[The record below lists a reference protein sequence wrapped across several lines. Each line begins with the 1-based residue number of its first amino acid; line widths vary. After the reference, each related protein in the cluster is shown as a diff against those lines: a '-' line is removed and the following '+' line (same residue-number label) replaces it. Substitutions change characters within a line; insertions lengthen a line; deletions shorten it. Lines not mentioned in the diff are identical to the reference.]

1 MKLYKCFKWIPAVLL
16 IIMPACSDSFLEVDP
31 AGRLSSDIYPAT
43 DEEVLSTIIGVY
55 DLMQWNYGRDW
66 NSAYFAKNLPADDCN
81 AGSSASDQLP
91 YQNLDDFK
99 NEADNPVTTAIWEG
113 FYKAV
118 NQCNTI
124 IERIEPT
131 SDFREQIIAEAKAIR
146 AWNYFELVTLFGDVP
161 FYTVNPTS
169 VADYHKPRAPKAD
182 IYSQIETDL
191 EDAISVLPLKSEL
204 PENQKFRVSR
214 GTAQAILGKVY
225 LYQER
230 WNDAHTVLGQVI
242 SSQEYALE
250 PDFGDVW
257 KRAGELGTESV
268 FEVLYTSQEGYDWG
282 NFGWGGGAESN
293 IHVQLMGPRAP
304 FFGKLDTIGIIPGWG
319 FNLPTA
325 SIGEAFDDMGDHGP
339 RYEATIMSESEFI
352 AAGGE
357 INPDTDDDGNPV
369 PAHDYEGYLRMKY
382 TTFADQTNT
391 SGASIPEL
399 NYTTNWR
406 LIRYADVLLM
416 AAEAYNEDDDEASAR
431 RELNKV
437 RERAELDTYD
447 FPMSKEDLREAI
459 KAERQLELAFEG
471 SRYWDLVRWGDAEEV
486 LSPLGFVAGKHEHFP
501 IPQSE
506 ISSNNEISQE
516 DQNPGF

>member
-1 MKLYKCFKWIPAVLL
+1 
-16 IIMPACSDSFLEVDP
+16 
-31 AGRLSSDIYPAT
+31 
-43 DEEVLSTIIGVY
+43 
-55 DLMQWNYGRDW
+55 
-66 NSAYFAKNLPADDCN
+66 
-81 AGSSASDQLP
+81 
-91 YQNLDDFK
+91 
-99 NEADNPVTTAIWEG
+99 
-113 FYKAV
+113 
-118 NQCNTI
+118 
-124 IERIEPT
+124 
-131 SDFREQIIAEAKAIR
+131 
-146 AWNYFELVTLFGDVP
+146 
-161 FYTVNPTS
+161 
-169 VADYHKPRAPKAD
+169 
-182 IYSQIETDL
+182 
-191 EDAISVLPLKSEL
+191 LKSEL